1 MDIVVAIGNDESFS
15 QPFEKIE
22 RKSLKTTFLDS
33 IGAHEIFSSEMWR
46 AALAETV
53 ATTFF
58 LFTLTTCLLSC
69 YESNVTDPKLLVPFA
84 VFIVAFFFLFTM
96 FPLTGAFLNP
106 LLTFI
111 ATLKGA
117 ICLVRACV
125 IFLGQCLASIMA
137 IYLLKCAMSHDA
149 VEKYMLGGCTIND
162 NGSGISL
169 GTALMLE
176 FVCTFIILL
185 VAVTVGFD
193 KKRSKELGATMVCI
207 QIAASLALA
216 IYVSSVVTGKIGYA
230 GAGLNPARC
239 FASALLFGGPLWH
252 GQWVFWLGP
261 FLACIVYHIFSKTL
275 PKEGLVNDGKYEIIK
290 VARACIRA
298 TGSNKYKSA
307 TVKAEEK
314 PPCIP
319 ETVDKDVLALY
330 PF

>member
-1 MDIVVAIGNDESFS
+1 
-15 QPFEKIE
+15 
-22 RKSLKTTFLDS
+22 
-33 IGAHEIFSSEMWR
+33 MWR

-96 FPLTGAFLNP
+96 LPLTGAFLNP

-125 IFLGQCLASIMA
+125 FFMGQCLASIMA

-185 VAVTVGFD
+185 VAVTVVFD

-207 QIAASLALA
+207 QIAASLAMA
-216 IYVSSVVTGKIGYA
+216 VYVSSVVTGKIGYA

-261 FLACIVYHIFSKTL
+261 FLACIFYYIFSKAL

-290 VARACIRA
+290 VVRACIQA

-319 ETVDKDVLALY
+319 ETVEKDVLALY
-330 PF
+330 PFY